1 MYKITKKSKV
11 AVIPNLRASELA
23 QAAKLMMY
31 VTADMEDVSRVFCL
45 FEEWHTAIAPC
56 GGHTVQ
62 SVLQLQRTIS
72 EYAAAVKASRLSTVD
87 VAGMA
92 SGLET
97 VTSHKL
103 AHLPETAGALGY
115 ANAGDTAFSEAK
127 HKAVKLAWQ
136 RTAKRP
142 ETVGREVALKYEQ
155 TERVAA
161 SFRTSSVQPTTRPIA
176 RAAQH
181 GNKGVGNHPNGELCL
196 AAFLPRGHV
205 GPPLAL
211 REPVVQNLWP
221 VESLGSTATGKAQVD
236 IVVRELRKY
245 YTSMERDF
253 EQLQPE
259 LMQTPI
265 ALLAG
270 IRLLDSANANSI
282 IGIARATPWWGRS
295 VRYNDVRVVFD
306 AGAFRYARLALVM
319 RVRQEDVVLIRFY
332 REASDVG
339 RRSAARESLDALLGT
354 MLEFVPASDAEAWA
368 IVPVTSVHDAWKLED
383 DVRKRGRYFVNQFVG
398 AYRPT
403 EDAADEDAADDAVDE
418 AA

>member
-1 MYKITKKSKV
+1 MTKKSKV

-31 VTADMEDVSRVFCL
+31 VTADMADVSRVFCL

-62 SVLQLQRTIS
+62 SVVLLQRTIS
-72 EYAAAVKASRLSTVD
+72 EYAAAVEASRLSTVD

-127 HKAVKLAWQ
+127 HKAVKKAWQ

-142 ETVGREVALKYEQ
+142 ETVGRDVAVNYQ
-155 TERVAA
+155 HSERVAA
-161 SFRTSSVQPTTRPIA
+161 SFESSSVQPTTRPIAA

-181 GNKGVGNHPNGELCL
+181 GNKGVGNHPNRELSL
-196 AAFLPRGHV
+196 APFLPRGHA
-205 GPPLAL
+205 GPPLGL
-211 REPVVQNLWP
+211 RQPVLQNLWP
-221 VESLGSTATGKAQVD
+221 VESLGGTATGKAQVD
-236 IVVRELRKY
+236 IVVKALRAY
-245 YTSMERDF
+245 YTSLGLDF
-253 EQLQPE
+253 GELQTE

-270 IRLLDSANANSI
+270 IRLFDSANANSI
-282 IGIARATPWWGRS
+282 IGIARASPRWGRS

-306 AGAFRYARLALVM
+306 AGPLRYARLALVM
-319 RVRQEDVVLIRFY
+319 RVRDEDVVLIRLY
-332 REASDVG
+332 REPPDIG
-339 RRSAARESLDALLGT
+339 KRSAARESLDALLGT

-368 IVPVTSVHDAWKLED
+368 IVPVASVHDVWKLED

-403 EDAADEDAADDAVDE
+403 EDAADEDAEDDAVDE
-418 AA
+418 AV

>member
-1 MYKITKKSKV
+1 MTKKSKV

-142 ETVGREVALKYEQ
+142 ETVGHDVALKYQQ

-161 SFRTSSVQPTTRPIA
+161 SFQTSSVQPTTRPIA
-176 RAAQH
+176 ARAAQH
-181 GNKGVGNHPNGELCL
+181 GNKGVGDHPNCELCL
-196 AAFLPRGHV
+196 APFLPRGHA
-205 GPPLAL
+205 GPPLSL
-211 REPVVQNLWP
+211 RQPVLQNLWP

-245 YTSMERDF
+245 YTSLERDF

-282 IGIARATPWWGRS
+282 IGIARASPRWGRS

-368 IVPVTSVHDAWKLED
+368 IVPVASVHDVWKLED

-418 AA
+418 AV

>member
-1 MYKITKKSKV
+1 M
-11 AVIPNLRASELA
+11 
-23 QAAKLMMY
+23 
-31 VTADMEDVSRVFCL
+31 
-45 FEEWHTAIAPC
+45 
-56 GGHTVQ
+56 
-62 SVLQLQRTIS
+62 
-72 EYAAAVKASRLSTVD
+72 
-87 VAGMA
+87 
-92 SGLET
+92 
-97 VTSHKL
+97 
-103 AHLPETAGALGY
+103 
-115 ANAGDTAFSEAK
+115 
-127 HKAVKLAWQ
+127 
-136 RTAKRP
+136 
-142 ETVGREVALKYEQ
+142 
-155 TERVAA
+155 
-161 SFRTSSVQPTTRPIA
+161 
-176 RAAQH
+176 
-181 GNKGVGNHPNGELCL
+181 
-196 AAFLPRGHV
+196 
-205 GPPLAL
+205 
-211 REPVVQNLWP
+211 WP

-245 YTSMERDF
+245 YTSLERDF

-282 IGIARATPWWGRS
+282 IGIARASPRWGRS

-368 IVPVTSVHDAWKLED
+368 IVPVASVHDVWKLED

-418 AA
+418 AV

>member
-1 MYKITKKSKV
+1 MTKKSKV

-72 EYAAAVKASRLSTVD
+72 EYAATVKASRLSTVD

-103 AHLPETAGALGY
+103 AHLSETAGALGY

-142 ETVGREVALKYEQ
+142 ETVGHDVALKYQQ

-161 SFRTSSVQPTTRPIA
+161 SFQTSSVQPTTRPIAA

-181 GNKGVGNHPNGELCL
+181 GNKGVGNHPNRELCL
-196 AAFLPRGHV
+196 APFLPRGHA

-211 REPVVQNLWP
+211 RQPVVQNLWP
-221 VESLGSTATGKAQVD
+221 VESLGGTATGKAQVD

-245 YTSMERDF
+245 YTSLERDF
-253 EQLQPE
+253 EQLQPA

-282 IGIARATPWWGRS
+282 IGIARASPRWGRS

-368 IVPVTSVHDAWKLED
+368 IVPVASVHDVWKLED
-383 DVRKRGRYFVNQFVG
+383 DVRKCGRYFVNQFVG

-418 AA
+418 AV

>member
-1 MYKITKKSKV
+1 MTKKSKV

-103 AHLPETAGALGY
+103 AHLPETAGAR
-115 ANAGDTAFSEAK
+115 EAQ
-127 HKAVKLAWQ
+127 AVKLAWQ

-142 ETVGREVALKYEQ
+142 ETVGHDVALKYQQ

-161 SFRTSSVQPTTRPIA
+161 SFQTSSVQPTTRPIAA

-181 GNKGVGNHPNGELCL
+181 GNKGVGNHPNRELCL
-196 AAFLPRGHV
+196 APVLPRGHA

-211 REPVVQNLWP
+211 RQPVLQNLWP
-221 VESLGSTATGKAQVD
+221 VESLGSTAMGKAQVD
-236 IVVRELRKY
+236 IVVRALR
-245 YTSMERDF
+245 
-253 EQLQPE
+253 
-259 LMQTPI
+259 
-265 ALLAG
+265 
-270 IRLLDSANANSI
+270 
-282 IGIARATPWWGRS
+282 
-295 VRYNDVRVVFD
+295 
-306 AGAFRYARLALVM
+306 
-319 RVRQEDVVLIRFY
+319 
-332 REASDVG
+332 
-339 RRSAARESLDALLGT
+339 
-354 MLEFVPASDAEAWA
+354 
-368 IVPVTSVHDAWKLED
+368 
-383 DVRKRGRYFVNQFVG
+383 
-398 AYRPT
+398 
-403 EDAADEDAADDAVDE
+403 
-418 AA
+418 